1 MKSVLAASTYET
13 QNGCVSEKACGFLA
27 KARDQLH
34 VIYYSD
40 IYYSD
45 EVGRAA
51 YLAGLLNADRS
62 RAIPIPTQDPFALR
76 ESSR

>member
-1 MKSVLAASTYET
+1 MKPKTAAFLR
-13 QNGCVSEKACGFLA
+13 KACGFLA

-40 IYYSD
+40 

-51 YLAGLLNADRS
+51 YLAGLINADRS